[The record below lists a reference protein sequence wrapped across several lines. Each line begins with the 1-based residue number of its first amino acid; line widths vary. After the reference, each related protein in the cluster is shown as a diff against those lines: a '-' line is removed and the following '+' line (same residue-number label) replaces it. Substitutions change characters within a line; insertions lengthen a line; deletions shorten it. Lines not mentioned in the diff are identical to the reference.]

1 MAEKK
6 YRSFAGTLY
15 PDSES
20 YDCEQLLSII
30 RSKFTDWA
38 YILHDKDVDDNGEL
52 KKPHFHWVGRATP
65 RCLSVVSNFLG
76 LPENDIEIVKNF
88 DNMIQYLIHLNDI
101 DKFQYS
107 PDDVETNLPNIG
119 QLLRRLSE
127 GQIVKDLASAKMQ
140 KSWYDLVQYA
150 VDTDSYDVLR
160 RNLGVIRLIWEEFSI
175 EDARRLSDGRD
186 VIPHSS
192 RRDICYY

>member
-1 MAEKK
+1 MADRKF
-6 YRSFAGTLY
+6 RSFAGTLY

-20 YDCEQLLSII
+20 YDCETLLSTI
-30 RSKFTDWA
+30 RSKFIDWA
-38 YILHDKDVDDNGEL
+38 YILHDKDTDVNGVL
-52 KKPHFHWVGRATP
+52 KKPHIHWVGRATP

-76 LPENDIEIVKNF
+76 LPENDIEVVKNF
-88 DNMIQYLIHLNDI
+88 DNMVMYLIHLNDI

-119 QLLRRLSE
+119 QLLRRQSE

-150 VDTDSYDVLR
+150 IDIDSYDVLR
-160 RNLGVIRLIWEEFSI
+160 RNLGLIRLIWEEVQLA
-175 EDARRLSDGRD
+175 DAKRLEDGRD
-186 VIPHSS
+186 VFPHSV
-192 RRDICYY
+192 RNDV

>member
-1 MAEKK
+1 MADKK
-6 YRSFAGTLY
+6 FRSFAGTLY

-20 YDCEQLLSII
+20 YDCETLLSTI
-30 RSKFTDWA
+30 RSKFIDWA
-38 YILHDKDVDDNGEL
+38 YILHDKDVDDKGEL
-52 KKPHFHWVGRATP
+52 KKSHIHWVGRATP

-76 LPENDIEIVKNF
+76 LPENDIEVVKNF
-88 DNMIQYLIHLNDI
+88 DNMVMYLIHLNDI

-119 QLLRRLSE
+119 QLLRRQSE

-150 VDTDSYDVLR
+150 VDLDSYDILR
-160 RNLGVIRLIWEEFSI
+160 RNLGVIRLIWEEVQFVDSK
-175 EDARRLSDGRD
+175 RLKDGRD
-186 VIPHSS
+186 VFPHSV
-192 RRDICYY
+192 RNDV

>member
-1 MAEKK
+1 MADRKF
-6 YRSFAGTLY
+6 RSFAGTLY

-20 YDCEQLLSII
+20 YDCETLLSTI
-30 RSKFTDWA
+30 RSKFIDWA
-38 YILHDKDVDDNGEL
+38 YILHDKDTDENGVL

-76 LPENDIEIVKNF
+76 LPENDIEVVKNF
-88 DNMIQYLIHLNDI
+88 DNMVMYLIHLNDI

-119 QLLRRLSE
+119 QLLRRQSE
-127 GQIVKDLASAKMQ
+127 GQVVKDLASAKMK

-150 VDTDSYDVLR
+150 VDIDSYDILR
-160 RNLGVIRLIWEEFSI
+160 RNLGVIRLIWEEVQI
-175 EDARRLSDGRD
+175 ADAKRLEDGRD
-186 VIPHSS
+186 VFPHSV
-192 RRDICYY
+192 RNDF

>member
-1 MAEKK
+1 MADKK
-6 YRSFAGTLY
+6 FRSFAGTLY

-20 YDCEQLLSII
+20 YDCETLLSTI
-30 RSKFTDWA
+30 RSKFIDWA
-38 YILHDKDVDDNGEL
+38 YILHDKDVNENGEL
-52 KKPHFHWVGRATP
+52 KKPHIHWVGRATP

-76 LPENDIEIVKNF
+76 LPENDIEVVKNF
-88 DNMIQYLIHLNDI
+88 DNMVMYLIHMNDI

-119 QLLRRLSE
+119 QLLRRQSE

-150 VDTDSYDVLR
+150 VDIDSYDILR
-160 RNLGVIRLIWEEFSI
+160 RNLGVIRLIWEEVQI
-175 EDARRLSDGRD
+175 ADAKRLEDGRD
-186 VIPHSS
+186 VFPHSV
-192 RRDICYY
+192 RNDV

>member
-1 MAEKK
+1 MADKK
-6 YRSFAGTLY
+6 FRSFAGTLY

-20 YDCEQLLSII
+20 YDCETLLSTI
-30 RSKFTDWA
+30 RSKFIDWA
-38 YILHDKDVDDNGEL
+38 YILHDKDANENGEL
-52 KKPHFHWVGRATP
+52 KKPHIHWVGRATP

-76 LPENDIEIVKNF
+76 LPENDIEVVKNF
-88 DNMIQYLIHLNDI
+88 DNMVMYLIHLNDI

-119 QLLRRLSE
+119 QLLRRQSE

-150 VDTDSYDVLR
+150 VDIDSYDILR
-160 RNLGVIRLIWEEFSI
+160 RNLGVIRLIWEEVQLA
-175 EDARRLSDGRD
+175 DAKRLEDGRD
-186 VIPHSS
+186 VFPHSV
-192 RRDICYY
+192 RNDV

>member
-1 MAEKK
+1 MADKK
-6 YRSFAGTLY
+6 FRSFAGTLY

-20 YDCEQLLSII
+20 YDCEHLLSII
-30 RSKFTDWA
+30 RTKFTDWA
-38 YILHDKDVDDNGEL
+38 YILHDKDVDENGEL
-52 KKPHFHWVGRATP
+52 KKPHIHWVGRATP

-76 LPENDIEIVKNF
+76 LPENDIEVVKNF
-88 DNMIQYLIHLNDI
+88 DNMVMYLIHLNDI

-119 QLLRRLSE
+119 QILRRLSE

-150 VDTDSYDVLR
+150 VETESYDVLR
-160 RNLGVIRLIWEEFSI
+160 RNLGVIRLIWEEFSV
-175 EDARRLSDGRD
+175 EDARRLADGRD
-186 VIPHSS
+186 PLPHSI
-192 RRDICYY
+192 RRDN

>member
-1 MAEKK
+1 MADKK
-6 YRSFAGTLY
+6 FRSFAGTLY

-20 YDCEQLLSII
+20 YDCETLLSII
-30 RSKFTDWA
+30 RSKFIDWA
-38 YILHDKDVDDNGEL
+38 YILHDKDVNENGEL
-52 KKPHFHWVGRATP
+52 KKSHIHWVGRATP

-76 LPENDIEIVKNF
+76 LPENDIEVVKNF
-88 DNMIQYLIHLNDI
+88 DNMVMYLIHLNDI

-119 QLLRRLSE
+119 QLLRRQSE

-150 VDTDSYDVLR
+150 VDIDSYDILR
-160 RNLGVIRLIWEEFSI
+160 RNLGVIRLIWEEVQI
-175 EDARRLSDGRD
+175 ADAKRLEDGRD
-186 VIPHSS
+186 VFPHSV
-192 RRDICYY
+192 RNDV

>member
-1 MAEKK
+1 MADKK
-6 YRSFAGTLY
+6 FRSFAGTLY

-20 YDCEQLLSII
+20 YDCETLLSTI
-30 RSKFTDWA
+30 RSKFIDWA
-38 YILHDKDVDDNGEL
+38 YILHDKDVNENGEL
-52 KKPHFHWVGRATP
+52 KKPHIHWVGRATP

-76 LPENDIEIVKNF
+76 LPENDIEVVKNF
-88 DNMIQYLIHLNDI
+88 DNMVMYLIHLNDI

-119 QLLRRLSE
+119 QLLRRQSE

-150 VDTDSYDVLR
+150 VDIDSYDILR
-160 RNLGVIRLIWEEFSI
+160 RNLGVIRLIWEEVQFA
-175 EDARRLSDGRD
+175 DAKRLVDGRD
-186 VIPHSS
+186 VFPHSV
-192 RRDICYY
+192 RNDV

>member
-6 YRSFAGTLY
+6 FRSFAGTLY

-20 YDCEQLLSII
+20 YDCETLLSTI
-30 RSKFTDWA
+30 RSKFIDWA
-38 YILHDKDVDDNGEL
+38 YILHDKDVNENGEL
-52 KKPHFHWVGRATP
+52 KKSHIHWVGRATP

-76 LPENDIEIVKNF
+76 LPENDIEVVKNF
-88 DNMIQYLIHLNDI
+88 DNMVMYLIHLNDI

-119 QLLRRLSE
+119 QLLRRQSE

-150 VDTDSYDVLR
+150 VDIDSYDILR
-160 RNLGVIRLIWEEFSI
+160 RNLGVIRLIWEEVQLA
-175 EDARRLSDGRD
+175 DAKRLEDGRD
-186 VIPHSS
+186 VFPHSV
-192 RRDICYY
+192 RNDV

>member
-1 MAEKK
+1 MADKK
-6 YRSFAGTLY
+6 FRSFAGTLY

-20 YDCEQLLSII
+20 YDCETLLSTI
-30 RSKFTDWA
+30 RSKFIDWA
-38 YILHDKDVDDNGEL
+38 YILHDKDVDENGEL
-52 KKPHFHWVGRATP
+52 KKSHIHWVGRATP

-76 LPENDIEIVKNF
+76 LPENDIEVVKNF
-88 DNMIQYLIHLNDI
+88 DNMVMYLIHLNDI

-119 QLLRRLSE
+119 QLLRRQSE

-150 VDTDSYDVLR
+150 VDIDSYDILR
-160 RNLGVIRLIWEEFSI
+160 RNLGVIRLIWEEVQI
-175 EDARRLSDGRD
+175 ADAKRLEDGRD
-186 VIPHSS
+186 VFPHSV
-192 RRDICYY
+192 RNDV

>member
-1 MAEKK
+1 MADKK
-6 YRSFAGTLY
+6 FRSFAGTLY

-20 YDCEQLLSII
+20 YDCETLLSTI
-30 RSKFTDWA
+30 RSKFIDWA
-38 YILHDKDVDDNGEL
+38 YILHDKDVNENGEL
-52 KKPHFHWVGRATP
+52 KKPHIHWVGRATP

-76 LPENDIEIVKNF
+76 LPENDIEVVKNF
-88 DNMIQYLIHLNDI
+88 DNMVMYLIHLNDI

-119 QLLRRLSE
+119 QLLRRQSE

-150 VDTDSYDVLR
+150 VETESYDVLR
-160 RNLGVIRLIWEEFSI
+160 RNLGVIRLIWEEFCI
-175 EDARRLSDGRD
+175 ADAKRLNDGRD
-186 VIPHSS
+186 VFPHSV
-192 RRDICYY
+192 RNDF

>member
-6 YRSFAGTLY
+6 FRSFAGTLY

-20 YDCEQLLSII
+20 YDCETLLSTI
-30 RSKFTDWA
+30 RSKFIDWA
-38 YILHDKDVDDNGEL
+38 YILHDKDVNENGEL
-52 KKPHFHWVGRATP
+52 KKSHIHWVGRATP

-76 LPENDIEIVKNF
+76 LPENDIEVVKNF
-88 DNMIQYLIHLNDI
+88 DNMVMYLIHLNDI

-119 QLLRRLSE
+119 QLLRRQSE

-150 VDTDSYDVLR
+150 VDIDSYDILR
-160 RNLGVIRLIWEEFSI
+160 RNLGVIRLIWEEVQLA
-175 EDARRLSDGRD
+175 DAKRLEDGRD
-186 VIPHSS
+186 VFPHSV
-192 RRDICYY
+192 RNDL

>member
-1 MAEKK
+1 MADKK
-6 YRSFAGTLY
+6 FRSFAGTLY

-20 YDCEQLLSII
+20 YDCETLLSTI
-30 RSKFTDWA
+30 RSKFIDWA
-38 YILHDKDVDDNGEL
+38 YILHDKDVNENGEL
-52 KKPHFHWVGRATP
+52 KKPHIHWVGRATP

-76 LPENDIEIVKNF
+76 LPENDIEVVKNF
-88 DNMIQYLIHLNDI
+88 DNMVMYLIHLNDI

-119 QLLRRLSE
+119 QLLRRQSE

-150 VDTDSYDVLR
+150 VDIDSYDILR
-160 RNLGVIRLIWEEFSI
+160 RNLGVIRLIWEEVQLA
-175 EDARRLSDGRD
+175 DAKRLEDGRD
-186 VIPHSS
+186 VFPHSV
-192 RRDICYY
+192 RNDV

>member
-1 MAEKK
+1 MADKK
-6 YRSFAGTLY
+6 FRSFAGTLY

-20 YDCEQLLSII
+20 YDCETLLSTI
-30 RSKFTDWA
+30 RSKFIDWA
-38 YILHDKDVDDNGEL
+38 YILHDKDVDENGEL
-52 KKPHFHWVGRATP
+52 KKPHIHWVGRATP
-65 RCLSVVSNFLG
+65 RFLSVVSNFLG
-76 LPENDIEIVKNF
+76 LPVNSIEVVKNF
-88 DNMIQYLIHLNDI
+88 DNMVMYLIHLNDI

-119 QLLRRLSE
+119 QLLRRQSE

-160 RNLGVIRLIWEEFSI
+160 RNLGVIRLIWEEVQLA
-175 EDARRLSDGRD
+175 DAKRLKDGRD
-186 VIPHSS
+186 VFPHSV
-192 RRDICYY
+192 RNDV

>member
-6 YRSFAGTLY
+6 FRSFAGTLY

-20 YDCEQLLSII
+20 YDCETLLSTI
-30 RSKFTDWA
+30 RSKFIDWA
-38 YILHDKDVDDNGEL
+38 YILHDKDINENGEL
-52 KKPHFHWVGRATP
+52 KKSHIHWVGRATP

-76 LPENDIEIVKNF
+76 LPENDIEVVKNF
-88 DNMIQYLIHLNDI
+88 DNMVMYLIHLNDI

-119 QLLRRLSE
+119 QLLRRQSE

-150 VDTDSYDVLR
+150 VDIDSYDILR
-160 RNLGVIRLIWEEFSI
+160 RNLGVIRLIWEEVHFA
-175 EDARRLSDGRD
+175 DAKRLEDGRD
-186 VIPHSS
+186 VFPHSV
-192 RRDICYY
+192 RNDV

>member
-6 YRSFAGTLY
+6 FRSFAGTLY

-20 YDCEQLLSII
+20 YDCETLLSTI
-30 RSKFTDWA
+30 RSKFIDWA
-38 YILHDKDVDDNGEL
+38 YILHDKDVNENGEL
-52 KKPHFHWVGRATP
+52 KKSHIHWVGRATP

-76 LPENDIEIVKNF
+76 LPENDIEVVKNF
-88 DNMIQYLIHLNDI
+88 DNMVMYLIHLNDI

-107 PDDVETNLPNIG
+107 PDDVETNLSNIG
-119 QLLRRLSE
+119 QLLRRQSE

-150 VDTDSYDVLR
+150 VDIDSYDILR
-160 RNLGVIRLIWEEFSI
+160 RNLGVIRLIWEEVKIS
-175 EDARRLSDGRD
+175 DAKRLEDGRD
-186 VIPHSS
+186 VFPHSV
-192 RRDICYY
+192 RNDF

>member
-1 MAEKK
+1 MADKK
-6 YRSFAGTLY
+6 FRSFAGTLY

-20 YDCEQLLSII
+20 YDCETLLSTI

-38 YILHDKDVDDNGEL
+38 YILHDKDVDENGEL
-52 KKPHFHWVGRATP
+52 KKPHIHWVGRATP

-76 LPENDIEIVKNF
+76 LPENDIEVVKNF
-88 DNMIQYLIHLNDI
+88 DNMVMYLIHLNDI

-119 QLLRRLSE
+119 QILRRLSE
-127 GQIVKDLASAKMQ
+127 GQVVKDLASAKLI
-140 KSWYDLVQYA
+140 KSWYDLIQYS

-160 RNLGVIRLIWEEFSI
+160 RNWGLIKLVWEEYQI
-175 EDARRLSDGRD
+175 EDSKRLLDGRD
-186 VIPHSS
+186 VFPHNL
-192 RRDICYY
+192 RKDI

>member
-6 YRSFAGTLY
+6 FRSFAGTLY

-20 YDCEQLLSII
+20 YDCETLLSTI
-30 RSKFTDWA
+30 RSKFIDWA
-38 YILHDKDVDDNGEL
+38 YILHDKDFNENGEL
-52 KKPHFHWVGRATP
+52 KKPHIHWVGRATP

-76 LPENDIEIVKNF
+76 LPENDIEVVKNF
-88 DNMIQYLIHLNDI
+88 DNMVMYLIHLNDI

-119 QLLRRLSE
+119 QLLRRQSE
-127 GQIVKDLASAKMQ
+127 GQVVKDLASAKMQ

-160 RNLGVIRLIWEEFSI
+160 RNLGVIRLIWEEVQFS
-175 EDARRLSDGRD
+175 DAKRLEDGRD
-186 VIPHSS
+186 VFPHSV
-192 RRDICYY
+192 RNDF

>member
-1 MAEKK
+1 MADKK
-6 YRSFAGTLY
+6 FRSFAGTLY

-20 YDCEQLLSII
+20 YDCETLLSTI
-30 RSKFTDWA
+30 RSKFIDWA
-38 YILHDKDVDDNGEL
+38 YILHDKDVNENGEL
-52 KKPHFHWVGRATP
+52 KKPHIHWVGRATP

-76 LPENDIEIVKNF
+76 LPENDIEVVKNF
-88 DNMIQYLIHLNDI
+88 DNMVMYLIHLNDI

-119 QLLRRLSE
+119 QLLRRQSE

-150 VDTDSYDVLR
+150 VDIDSYDILR
-160 RNLGVIRLIWEEFSI
+160 RNLGVIRLIWEEVQLA
-175 EDARRLSDGRD
+175 DAKRLVDGRD
-186 VIPHSS
+186 VFPHSV
-192 RRDICYY
+192 RNDF

>member
-1 MAEKK
+1 MADKK
-6 YRSFAGTLY
+6 FRSFAGTLY

-20 YDCEQLLSII
+20 YDCEALLSTI
-30 RSKFTDWA
+30 RFKFIDWA
-38 YILHDKDVDDNGEL
+38 YILHDKDSDEKGEL
-52 KKPHFHWVGRATP
+52 KKPHIHWVGRATP

-76 LPENDIEIVKNF
+76 LPENEIEVVKNF
-88 DNMIQYLIHLNDI
+88 DNMVMYLIHLNDI

-119 QLLRRLSE
+119 QLLRRQSE

-150 VDTDSYDVLR
+150 VDIDSYDILR
-160 RNLGVIRLIWEEFSI
+160 RNLGVIRLIWEEVQIS
-175 EDARRLSDGRD
+175 DAKRLEDGRD
-186 VIPHSS
+186 VFPHSV
-192 RRDICYY
+192 RNDF